1 MKIFQI
7 YYDPAQIPLLDP
19 GFTAY
24 DNTSNLR
31 PELCEW
37 YVWDKEHENIVAQ
50 ELDHWGFVSWRY
62 KEKMFLTGKQTTDY
76 ITANPGYDVYLFNP
90 FLVNEA
96 LFANPWEQGD
106 IYHPNLSQIA
116 DSFMAK
122 SGYKDI
128 NVREL
133 VIDRRHTVFA
143 TYVVGNREFWDG
155 YMAFSR
161 RIFTEAA
168 SDAEFHKQVFAP
180 GSALYAHDKSL
191 PMFTFLNERL
201 ISTYLELSGLSVLA
215 YHHTDETMPA
225 KYKPYIAD
233 IGALSDLK
241 VLINDY
247 DSEELYNIW
256 DHYRLDLLKRMPGI
270 LNLW

>member
-7 YYDPAQIPLLDP
+7 YYKVDQIPLLDP
-19 GFTAY
+19 DFVPY
-24 DNTSNLR
+24 DNTTNLR

-37 YVWDKEHENIVAQ
+37 YVWDKEHENILAQ
-50 ELDHWGFVSWRY
+50 ELDYWGFVSWRY
-62 KEKMFLTGKQTTDY
+62 KEKTFLTGKQTTDF
-76 ITANPGYDVYLFNP
+76 IDANPGHDVYLFNP

-106 IYHPNLSQIA
+106 LYHPNLSGIA
-116 DSFMAK
+116 NTFLSK
-122 SGYKDI
+122 IGYTGT
-128 NVREL
+128 NVQEL
-133 VIDRRHTVFA
+133 LIDRRHTVFA
-143 TYVVGNREFWDG
+143 TYVVGNRKFWEG

-161 RIFTEAA
+161 QIFTEAA

-180 GSALYAHDKSL
+180 GSAQYAYDKSL

-201 ISTYLELSGLSVLA
+201 ISTYLELSDLSVLA
-215 YHHTDETMPA
+215 YQHTNETMPD

-241 VLINDY
+241 VLVNDY
-247 DSEELYNIW
+247 DSDNLYHIW

-270 LNLW
+270 LNLL